1 MQVELNDQP
10 VYLDGLI
17 VECILCNLR
26 ARDLAT
32 VSSVCRALQ
41 LPAAAAAHKQ
51 VLDLVARMECT
62 LLRHC
67 ERGSWISQLKAWEA
81 ARAAV
86 RMWLCA
92 ADPDHLVLTERDGD
106 MVVKRAIDRS
116 GRSNFATMHRN
127 PPKFN
132 PRAVN
137 GLGAM
142 EFAGGEVLKTL
153 PFAQPLQQ
161 PITLVVVAR
170 ARGDTTMVDSLTP
183 VRRRPP
189 AQICARRAILR
200 NSAQFCAWIERWV
213 LGRPLTA
220 DLSRRRSGRFELC
233 HGYPSGWHPSP
244 EVCMTASGQDS
255 APRNSLRGSTRG
267 TGEWHIYTAIYDE
280 RKSEMY
286 VDGYCEANGKS
297 VGSNKLDGLSIGCDH
312 NGVFFLSGA
321 IAELRLLHCHIPT
334 AQRVQMEAALARR
347 YGLSYS
353 CAPTLPTAPAAG
365 PRLFSCAR
373 ARGGGGAAAAAAL
386 RTAEY

>member
-1 MQVELNDQP
+1 MRSREGLPRPRLPSSWSPLRAPSCAVELQVELNDQP

-183 VRRRPP
+183 QCAAARPRKSARA
-189 AQICARRAILR
+189 AQFCAILR
-200 NSAQFCAWIERWV
+200 NSA
-213 LGRPLTA
+213 
-220 DLSRRRSGRFELC
+220 
-233 HGYPSGWHPSP
+233 
-244 EVCMTASGQDS
+244 
-255 APRNSLRGSTRG
+255 RGS
-267 TGEWHIYTAIYDE
+267 
-280 RKSEMY
+280 
-286 VDGYCEANGKS
+286 S
-297 VGSNKLDGLSIGCDH
+297 VGSSVAH
-312 NGVFFLSGA
+312 
-321 IAELRLLHCHIPT
+321 
-334 AQRVQMEAALARR
+334 
-347 YGLSYS
+347 
-353 CAPTLPTAPAAG
+353 
-365 PRLFSCAR
+365 
-373 ARGGGGAAAAAAL
+373 
-386 RTAEY
+386 

>member
-41 LPAAAAAHKQ
+41 LPAAAAHKQ

-183 VRRRPP
+183 QCAAARPRTSARA
-189 AQICARRAILR
+189 AQFCAILR
-200 NSAQFCAWIERWV
+200 NSA
-213 LGRPLTA
+213 
-220 DLSRRRSGRFELC
+220 
-233 HGYPSGWHPSP
+233 
-244 EVCMTASGQDS
+244 
-255 APRNSLRGSTRG
+255 RGS
-267 TGEWHIYTAIYDE
+267 
-280 RKSEMY
+280 
-286 VDGYCEANGKS
+286 S
-297 VGSNKLDGLSIGCDH
+297 VGSSVAH
-312 NGVFFLSGA
+312 
-321 IAELRLLHCHIPT
+321 
-334 AQRVQMEAALARR
+334 
-347 YGLSYS
+347 
-353 CAPTLPTAPAAG
+353 
-365 PRLFSCAR
+365 
-373 ARGGGGAAAAAAL
+373 
-386 RTAEY
+386 